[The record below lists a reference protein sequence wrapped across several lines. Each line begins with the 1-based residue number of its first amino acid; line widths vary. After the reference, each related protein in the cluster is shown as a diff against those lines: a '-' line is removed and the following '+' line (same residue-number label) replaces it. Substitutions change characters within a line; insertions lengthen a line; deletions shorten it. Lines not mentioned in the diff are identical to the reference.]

1 MNKNEKRSGIDGY
14 GWERTDGSGPAESDD
29 AWDPASGDQP
39 RHKRSSALR
48 WWAGIMAV
56 LLVLIW
62 YNCTRPSQYA
72 RRKLPEIPAATTV
85 APTTP
90 TKETAAVAT
99 KAPTEA
105 PTDAVTEAATEAL
118 DQTAAP
124 TEWRG
129 WEKDYPV
136 NLNSGVFHNPGA
148 GCIKNST
155 NIKIV
160 HGTTEDLKDM
170 GYRPCGRCF

>member
-1 MNKNEKRSGIDGY
+1 MSRKKKSPGLSTGAAGLMLVVGLLSVIGGKSRS
-14 GWERTDGSGPAESDD
+14 PAK
-29 AWDPASGDQP
+29 P
-39 RHKRSSALR
+39 
-48 WWAGIMAV
+48 
-56 LLVLIW
+56 
-62 YNCTRPSQYA
+62 T
-72 RRKLPEIPAATTV
+72 
-85 APTTP
+85 PTTP
-90 TKETAAVAT
+90 TKEIAVVAT
-99 KAPTEA
+99 KAPTDA
-105 PTDAVTEAATEAL
+105 PTEAVTEAATEAL
-118 DQTAAP
+118 AQTTAP

-136 NLNSGVFHNPGA
+136 NLNSGVFHKPGA

>member
-1 MNKNEKRSGIDGY
+1 MSRKKKASGISTGAV
-14 GWERTDGSGPAESDD
+14 GLMLAVGLLSAVGGKSRSPAK
-29 AWDPASGDQP
+29 P
-39 RHKRSSALR
+39 
-48 WWAGIMAV
+48 
-56 LLVLIW
+56 
-62 YNCTRPSQYA
+62 T
-72 RRKLPEIPAATTV
+72 
-85 APTTP
+85 PTTP
-90 TKETAAVAT
+90 TKETVAVAT

-118 DQTAAP
+118 AQTVAP

-148 GCIKNST
+148 GCIRNST

>member
-1 MNKNEKRSGIDGY
+1 MSRKEK
-14 GWERTDGSGPAESDD
+14 
-29 AWDPASGDQP
+29 QP
-39 RHKRSSALR
+39 NAIR
-48 WWAGIMAV
+48 WWAIIMAV

-90 TKETAAVAT
+90 TKETVAVAT
-99 KAPTEA
+99 KAPTDAPTEA
-105 PTDAVTEAATEAL
+105 PTDAVTEAVTEAL
-118 DQTAAP
+118 AQTEAP

-136 NLNSGVFHNPGA
+136 NLNSGVFHKPGA